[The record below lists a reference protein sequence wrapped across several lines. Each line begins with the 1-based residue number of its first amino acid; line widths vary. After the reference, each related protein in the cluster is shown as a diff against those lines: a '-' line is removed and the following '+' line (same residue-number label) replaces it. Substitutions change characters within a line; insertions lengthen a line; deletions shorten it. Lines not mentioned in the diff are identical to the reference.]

1 MRQKKELTILIKTMK
16 EHCCPSEDL
25 KDVKRAFDFAAA
37 SYGGQTR
44 ASGKPQIEHALAV
57 ASQLAEW
64 KLTPEIVIA
73 GLLHDIFE
81 YTKVTEDDIRK
92 KFGFKVARLITGENR
107 LDSLKYWGKEQ
118 YAENLRRMF
127 LAMAEDV
134 QIVFI
139 KFADRIDN
147 LKTLEFLPE
156 EKRRRLAD
164 ESIEI
169 YGPIAGRL
177 GMGKIRQRLEDLA
190 FRQLYPKEYAW
201 AEGIVA
207 EYLKDNEQLIKKIKK
222 TVAEDAKNS
231 GIKIVEIR
239 SRTKSLY
246 SLYNKLS
253 IHERNVDKIYDIMA
267 IRIIVEDIPK
277 CYALLGIIHHRWKPL
292 PRRIKDYIAQPKP
305 NGYRSLHTNVF
316 TGKRVMEF
324 QIRTPEMQDEAKY
337 GIAAHWIYKEKQIN
351 ISNNIKKHTE
361 WLKELSVIQKDL
373 EKHAI
378 ASQAMR
384 SVKIDLFK
392 NRIFVFTPKGDVIE
406 LPEDATPLD
415 FAYAVHADLGNHCK
429 KAFVNEMPAALDK
442 KLRSND
448 VIKIQKSDRPCVDK
462 HWLKIVCTRRARK
475 KIREALNKK

>member
-1 MRQKKELTILIKTMK
+1 MAPNKELTILVKTMRK
-16 EHCCPSEDL
+16 NCCPSEDL
-25 KDVKRAFDFAAA
+25 RDVKRAFEFATA
-37 SYGGQTR
+37 SYSGLTR
-44 ASGKPQIEHALAV
+44 ASGKPQAEHALAV
-57 ASQLAEW
+57 ASLLAEW

-107 LDSLKYWGKEQ
+107 LDSLKYWGKEK

-147 LKTLEFLPE
+147 LKTLEYLPA
-156 EKRRRLAD
+156 EKRERLAT

-169 YGPIAGRL
+169 YGAIAGRL
-177 GMGKIRQRLEDLA
+177 GMGKIRQQLEDLA
-190 FRQLYPKEYAW
+190 FRQMRPKEYAW
-201 AEGIVA
+201 AESIVN
-207 EYLKDNEQLIKKIKK
+207 EYLKNNELLIKKIKK

-246 SLYNKLS
+246 SLYNKLLA
-253 IHERNVDKIYDIMA
+253 HDRNADKIYDILAM
-267 IRIIVEDIPK
+267 RIIVENIPK
-277 CYALLGIIHHRWKPL
+277 CYALLGIIHHRWTPL

-316 TGKRVMEF
+316 AGKQVMEF
-324 QIRTPEMQDEAKY
+324 QIRTPEMQIEAKY

-351 ISNNIKKHTE
+351 INNNIKEHTE
-361 WLKELSVIQKDL
+361 WLKELSTIQKDL
-373 EKHAI
+373 EKNSN

-384 SVKIDLFK
+384 SVKIDLFQSQ
-392 NRIFVFTPKGDVIE
+392 IFVFTPKGDVIE
-406 LPEDATPLD
+406 LPEYATPLD
-415 FAYAVHADLGNHCK
+415 FAYAVHADLGNYCQR
-429 KAFVNEMPAALDK
+429 AFANGVPVELDK

-448 VIKIQKSDRPCVDK
+448 VVKIEKSDKPCVNK
-462 HWLKIVCTRRARK
+462 HWLKIVRTRRAKK
-475 KIREALNKK
+475 KIKEALNRK